1 MAVISYS
8 IVREADGLAKSS
20 RNSYL

>member
-1 MAVISYS
+1 M
-8 IVREADGLAKSS
+8 READCLAKSS

>member
-8 IVREADGLAKSS
+8 IVREADCLAKSS